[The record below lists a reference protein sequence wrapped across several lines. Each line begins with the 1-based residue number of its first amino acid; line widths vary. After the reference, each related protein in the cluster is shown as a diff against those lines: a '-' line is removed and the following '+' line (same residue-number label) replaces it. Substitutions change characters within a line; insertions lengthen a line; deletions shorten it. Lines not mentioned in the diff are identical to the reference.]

1 MNFNSSYSDKSSS
14 LLRRQFWT
22 VFGQYMA
29 PIPSADGE
37 KINWINYKT
46 EVRFIRFKL
55 QLINNKEAIVIEL
68 SHPDLNVQLQ
78 QFEQLELFKKQFQQI
93 VGTDWRWQKMNKN
106 AVDKINCTIETLIEN
121 VNINMEFQ
129 WTEIISFFKPRLIAL
144 DNFWCSHKFAF
155 QV

>member
-129 WTEIISFFKPRLIAL
+129 WPEIISFFKPRLIAL